1 MTDGVADGVC
11 GPLCSLAEAV
21 LELCEELLD
30 GVQIGRV
37 FRQEEEPRAG
47 RADGA
52 ADGAALVR
60 TKIVHDDDVAWPQR
74 RDKNLFDIEQE
85 TLAVDRPVDEPWSC
99 DAIVTQCGQE
109 GHGLPVAMRHLG
121 FEPLAARRPA
131 PQRRHVGLRPGLVD
145 EHQAAGVDPV
155 LIRRPLRAAAG
166 DIGTVLLGGDQRLFL

>member
-1 MTDGVADGVC
+1 MASQTASVV
-11 GPLCSLAEAV
+11 
-21 LELCEELLD
+21 
-30 GVQIGRV
+30 R
-37 FRQEEEPRAG
+37 F
-47 RADGA
+47 
-52 ADGAALVR
+52 AALRRQCLSFAKNCSMWFRSGEYFGRKKSRAPAARMARGTAR

-121 FEPLAARRPA
+121 FEPLAARSPA
-131 PQRRHVGLRPGLVD
+131 PQRSHVGLRPGLVD
-145 EHQAAGVDPV
+145 EHQGAGVDPV

>member
-1 MTDGVADGVC
+1 MASQTASVVRFAALRRQCLSFAKNCSMGFRSGEYFGRKKSRAPAARVARRTA
-11 GPLCSLAEAV
+11 LL
-21 LELCEELLD
+21 LCE
-30 GVQIGRV
+30 
-37 FRQEEEPRAG
+37 P
-47 RADGA
+47 
-52 ADGAALVR
+52 
-60 TKIVHDDDVAWPQR
+60 KIVHDDDVAWPQR

-99 DAIVTQCGQE
+99 DASVAQWGQE
-109 GHGLPVAMRHLG
+109 GQGLPVAMTQLG

-131 PQRRHVGLRPGLVD
+131 PQRLHVGLRPGLVD